1 VPGRGLHSADPC
13 SQARAYLRFDNL
25 YIKGESLNP
34 TGSFKARG
42 LGVAVSRAHEL
53 GTRSVSI
60 PSAGSSGGAMSA
72 YAALA
77 GVDAQVFMPKDVPLP
92 FVAECRAL
100 GAEVTLVDGLISD

>member
-1 VPGRGLHSADPC
+1 
-13 SQARAYLRFDNL
+13 
-25 YIKGESLNP
+25 
-34 TGSFKARG
+34 
-42 LGVAVSRAHEL
+42 
-53 GTRSVSI
+53 
-60 PSAGSSGGAMSA
+60 MSA